1 MEISEELKRAY
12 DRLSVYNLKFLR
24 YVEETPGCLKRSTYA
39 RLLQLNHD
47 VIRMQ
52 PWPLFLNRQTLD
64 EIEKAAV
71 NVLDLIKCIPFRI
84 FSNDYQKISDYYEIP
99 IEMVKYFFY
108 GVTQEHFDGLLARGD
123 FIMSPSGM
131 KCIEYNINT
140 NLGGMDI
147 PQWESGCLQVP
158 VIYEFM
164 KESRLEIF
172 NRNPYSLLFE
182 QLVESARH
190 RSADLCLQE
199 EINIAL
205 VMPEAPGSVR
215 MSAYQMYLDTLFNN
229 MLQLKYPLFKGEVL
243 FCDYSHLNIH
253 ASEESIFYKNKR
265 VHILVEWCEG
275 FVPTDILALF
285 EKGRVLIYN
294 GAIAW
299 FLSTKLNFALLS
311 EHEDSEIF
319 TPEERETI
327 KKHIPWTRKIT
338 DSKSETTY
346 KGQKVK
352 LVDFVLSNREQLV
365 LKPLVG
371 SGGKDIYV
379 GHKTSEDE
387 WRQVVEKSL
396 KGKNDWKD
404 LNLGETM
411 TRQSWSALL
420 EKALNM
426 ESWLVQEYVDSYPF
440 VFQTG
445 EEGYTAHQVSWG
457 FFVFGHRYGG
467 GVARV
472 LPLSNKKGVVNSHQ
486 GAEVS
491 LLFEVK
497 D

>member
-1 MEISEELKRAY
+1 MEISEEQKRAY

-52 PWPLFLNRQTLD
+52 PWPIFLNQQTLD

-108 GVTQEHFDGLLARGD
+108 GVTQEHIDGLLARGD

-147 PQWESGCLQVP
+147 PHWESVCLQVP

-164 KESRLEIF
+164 KEYRLEIF

-182 QLVESARH
+182 QLVDSALH
-190 RSADLCLQE
+190 QFPSLCLQE
-199 EINIAL
+199 EINIAV
-205 VMPEAPGSVR
+205 VMPDAKEGVGI
-215 MSAYQMYLDTLFNN
+215 SAYQMYLDTLYNN
-229 MLQLKYPLFKGEVL
+229 ILQLKYPLYKGEVL
-243 FCDYSHLNIH
+243 FCDYSHLN
-253 ASEESIFYKNKR
+253 AFRESIFYKSKR
-265 VHILVEWCEG
+265 IHILLEWCEG
-275 FVPTDILALF
+275 YVPQEILALF

-299 FLSTKLNFALLS
+299 FLSTKLNFAILS

-327 KKHIPWTRKIT
+327 KKHIPWSRKIT
-338 DSKSETTY
+338 DSESETTY

-352 LVDFVLSNREQLV
+352 LVDFILANREKLV

-371 SGGKDIYV
+371 SGGKDIFV
-379 GHKTSEDE
+379 GHKTSEEE

-404 LNLGETM
+404 LNVGETM
-411 TRQSWSALL
+411 TQQRWGDLL
-420 EKALNM
+420 EKALRM
-426 ESWLVQEYVDSYPF
+426 ESWLVQECVDSYPY

-445 EEGYTAHQVSWG
+445 EEGYTTHQVSWG
-457 FFVFGHRYGG
+457 FFVFGRQYAGG
-467 GVARV
+467 LTRV
-472 LPLSNKKGVVNSHQ
+472 LPLSNKKGVVNAHQ

-497 D
+497 E